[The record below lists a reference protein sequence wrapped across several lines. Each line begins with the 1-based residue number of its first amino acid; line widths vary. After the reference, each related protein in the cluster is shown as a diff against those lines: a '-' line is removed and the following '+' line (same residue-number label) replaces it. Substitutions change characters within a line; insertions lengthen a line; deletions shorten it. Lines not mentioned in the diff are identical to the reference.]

1 MTQSH
6 LHIANTASVR
16 SMQTADVVPEN
27 PTAKLTLQLGD
38 IHLYLWTC
46 PKLRVANRPSNRS
59 HLRLVYA
66 RA

>member
-46 PKLRVANRPSNRS
+46 PKPRVANRPSNRS

>member
-6 LHIANTASVR
+6 LQIANTTSVR
-16 SMQTADVVPEN
+16 TFQTADVVHEN

-46 PKLRVANRPSNRS
+46 PKPHVANRPSNRS